1 MGLFSSASNKKELN
15 WKVLSTPDQLNE
27 IEKASFTKIQIIFK
41 HSTSCSISRMA
52 KNRMEN
58 GLEEL
63 ERDADVYYLD
73 LLAHRSVSNMISE
86 KWNVE
91 HESPQILIIKNGK
104 SIYDTS
110 HNMISIN
117 DIQQHLI

>member
-1 MGLFSSASNKKELN
+1 MGLFSFSGNKKELN
-15 WKVLSTPDQLNE
+15 WKILSTLDQLNE
-27 IEKASFTKIQIIFK
+27 IEKASFTKTQVIFK

-52 KNRMEN
+52 KSRIES

-63 ERDADVYYLD
+63 EKDADVYYLD
-73 LLAHRSVSNMISE
+73 LLANRSISNMIAE

-104 SIYDTS
+104 SIHDSS

-117 DIQQHLI
+117 DIQQNLV